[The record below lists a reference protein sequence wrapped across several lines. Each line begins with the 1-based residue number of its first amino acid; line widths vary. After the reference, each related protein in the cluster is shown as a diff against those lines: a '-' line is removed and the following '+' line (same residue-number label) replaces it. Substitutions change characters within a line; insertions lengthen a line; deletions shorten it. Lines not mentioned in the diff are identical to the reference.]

1 MMRRGLV
8 AGCSRRAMS
17 TAAPIASR
25 FAVIGAGRM
34 AEAMIGGMMA
44 GGLQPAESTHLFD
57 TNPERLDVCVKRWS
71 GIQTHASATSCIE
84 NADLVL
90 VAVKPQQ
97 MQSVLKDISHAVP
110 KSALV
115 VSIAAG
121 CPIDMFLEELPTRSV
136 CRAMPNTPA
145 VIGQGMSVW
154 TATEGCTEAQR
165 TQAQTLLSCFGEVLL
180 CLAFE
185 PVVCWISSCTF
196 GERVCS
202 HPPSDCTAGP
212 LCRRGE
218 LPRHGDG
225 SGRLW
230 ASLRLHVYGGHDRY
244 GCAARIPA
252 RGGDET
258 RLADGRRLDS
268 VCPRVWRA
276 RRHPA

>member
-1 MMRRGLV
+1 MRSAFIGVRGFHEVVSSVHGPQGCVYCETAETKPAPLCHVTTPRHVTPSHPQRDRKMMSRGLV

-185 PVVCWISSCTF
+185 PVDWQMHI
-196 GERVCS
+196 R
-202 HPPSDCTAGP
+202 
-212 LCRRGE
+212 
-218 LPRHGDG
+218 
-225 SGRLW
+225 
-230 ASLRLHVYGGHDRY
+230 
-244 GCAARIPA
+244 
-252 RGGDET
+252 
-258 RLADGRRLDS
+258 
-268 VCPRVWRA
+268 
-276 RRHPA
+276 